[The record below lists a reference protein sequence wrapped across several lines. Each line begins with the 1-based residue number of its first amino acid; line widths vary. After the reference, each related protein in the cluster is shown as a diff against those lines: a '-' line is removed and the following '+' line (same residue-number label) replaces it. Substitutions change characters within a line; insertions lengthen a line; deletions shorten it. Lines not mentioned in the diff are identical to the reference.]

1 MLALAFPGPALHTGA
16 DTSSIVPWDRLRR
29 RRPKDG
35 SGVFFR
41 VLLRTPTGPHLTG
54 RRHAHRLLALPIALI
69 MAAGAVAVAASA
81 ISLRNG
87 SHPVGLSGP
96 VANVATSPSP
106 GGIAVASSAPQATPG
121 TTPPNS
127 GPLLGRAPRV
137 IYRGSAA
144 TRVVALTFDDGWSVK
159 NGRAVL
165 AILIREHVKATFFVN
180 GIWLAKDPNLWQ
192 SIAYH
197 GFVVGNHTYLHQ
209 DVTKMGWSE
218 IQADLQHTARVWE
231 AVTGTTMAPL
241 FRPPYGYRDATTDLA
256 AARAGFP
263 NVVLWDID
271 PKDTIKR
278 FTDGQLIHN
287 ASMGRAGSIVL
298 MHIGPDA
305 TPRILA
311 RVIASYRARG
321 FTFVTVP
328 ELLSPAASRPT
339 PSQPVPSTPSVGN
352 GPRLPGLPN

>member
-1 MLALAFPGPALHTGA
+1 M
-16 DTSSIVPWDRLRR
+16 
-29 RRPKDG
+29 
-35 SGVFFR
+35 
-41 VLLRTPTGPHLTG
+41 LLRTPSAPHLTG
-54 RRHAHRLLALPIALI
+54 RRHALRLLALPIALV
-69 MAAGAVAVAASA
+69 MATSAVAASA
-81 ISLRNG
+81 ILLRIG

-96 VANVATSPSP
+96 VANLATSPSP
-106 GGIAVASSAPQATPG
+106 SGVAVASSAPQVTPVATPAA
-121 TTPPNS
+121 T

-144 TRVVALTFDDGWSVK
+144 TKVVALTFDDGWSAT
-159 NGRAVL
+159 NGRT
-165 AILIREHVKATFFVN
+165 ILSILVREHVKATFFVN
-180 GIWLAKDPNLWQ
+180 SIWLAKDPDLWQ
-192 SIAYH
+192 SIASH

-209 DVTKMGWSE
+209 DVTTMGWSE
-218 IQADLQHTARVWE
+218 IQRDLQRNARVWE
-231 AVTGTTMAPL
+231 AVTGTRMAPL
-241 FRPPYGYRDATTDLA
+241 FRPPYGYRNATTDLA

-298 MHIGPDA
+298 LHIGPDA

-328 ELLSPAASRPT
+328 ELLSPAVPAPHPT
-339 PSQPVPSTPSVGN
+339 PTPPVPSTASAAN
-352 GPRLPGLPN
+352 GPRLPGCPR